1 MQTTSVGSDR
11 SRAPFKTRAE
21 ISAMIDSLGRAYEM
35 GSISKDQYD
44 AGIRNAFAEFDAAQQ
59 AGYVGPGAGIGAY
72 RGRPDRPMG
81 EVNPMQ
87 TIEQNMFEPT
97 DREKMRQQL
106 GLPDPMAE
114 NPVDRFRY
122 GGEVRKYQ
130 DGGMVSPD
138 QGSSYRFPP
147 ETSSYYD
154 MVTPEMVSPAMPN
167 EPPALI
173 QKMFGGL
180 GPSLPLPPGNVTPED
195 MERAAM
201 EADTRIAYEQRAG
214 KLGVDEKGRPFYRG
228 VTEDGALR
236 QPLEQYRAELT
247 LENLMN
253 ISRARE
259 ADRINLEKTADLQY
273 RRRQDVE
280 NAALL
285 REQNQIYNS
294 TVGPRR

>member
-21 ISAMIDSLGRAYEM
+21 ITAIIQELGRAYEM
-35 GSISKDQYD
+35 GAISKQEYD
-44 AGIRNAFAEFDAAQQ
+44 AGMRNAFAEEETAYRS
-59 AGYVGPGAGIGAY
+59 GYVGPGAGIGAY
-72 RGRPDRPMG
+72 RSRPDRQG
-81 EVNPMQ
+81 EMNPMQ
-87 TIEQNMFEPT
+87 TPTQNVFEPIN
-97 DREKMRQQL
+97 RERVRKQGGFR
-106 GLPDPMAE
+106 DPMAE

-122 GGEVRKYQ
+122 GGAVRKYQ
-130 DGGMVSPD
+130 EGGMVSPD

-147 ETSSYYD
+147 EDSSYYD
-154 MVTPEMVSPAMPN
+154 MVTPDMVPPAMPN

-180 GPSLPLPPGNVTPED
+180 GPSLPLPPGNVTEED
-195 MERAAM
+195 MARAAM
-201 EADTRIAYEQRAG
+201 EADTRIAYEMRNG
-214 KLGVDEKGRPFYRG
+214 KLGETEGGRFFYRG

-259 ADRINLEKTADLQY
+259 SDRINRQKIEDLQY
-273 RRRQDVE
+273 RRRQEVE
-280 NAALL
+280 DAALA

>member
-1 MQTTSVGSDR
+1 
-11 SRAPFKTRAE
+11 
-21 ISAMIDSLGRAYEM
+21 
-35 GSISKDQYD
+35 
-44 AGIRNAFAEFDAAQQ
+44 
-59 AGYVGPGAGIGAY
+59 
-72 RGRPDRPMG
+72 
-81 EVNPMQ
+81 
-87 TIEQNMFEPT
+87 
-97 DREKMRQQL
+97 
-106 GLPDPMAE
+106 
-114 NPVDRFRY
+114 
-122 GGEVRKYQ
+122 
-130 DGGMVSPD
+130 MVSPD

-167 EPPALI
+167 EPPALVR
-173 QKMFGGL
+173 KMFGGL
-180 GPSLPLPPGNVTPED
+180 GSSLPLPPGNVTPED

-201 EADTRIAYEQRAG
+201 EADTRIAYEKRAG
-214 KLGVDEKGRPFYRG
+214 KLGETKGGRFFYRG

-259 ADRINLEKTADLQY
+259 ADLINFQRMQDLQY
-273 RRRQDVE
+273 RRRQDAE

-285 REQNQIYNS
+285 REQNQMYNS

>member
-21 ISAMIDSLGRAYEM
+21 ITAIIRELGRAYEM
-35 GSISKDQYD
+35 GAISKEEYD
-44 AGIRNAFAEFDAAQQ
+44 AGMRNAFAAEDTAYRS
-59 AGYVGPGAGIGAY
+59 GYEGPGAGTGAY
-72 RGRPDRPMG
+72 RGRPDRQG
-81 EVNPMQ
+81 EMSAMQ
-87 TIEQNMFEPT
+87 DPTQNMFEPT
-97 DREKMRQQL
+97 NRERMRQQL
-106 GLPDPMAE
+106 RLPDSMAE
-114 NPVDRFRY
+114 NPVDRFGH
-122 GGEVRKYQ
+122 GGAVRKYQ

-173 QKMFGGL
+173 RKMFGGL

-201 EADTRIAYEQRAG
+201 EADTRIAYEQRNG
-214 KLGVDEKGRPFYRG
+214 ILGEPQGGRFVYEG
-228 VTEDGALR
+228 LGENGLFR

-253 ISRARE
+253 ISRARK
-259 ADRINLEKTADLQY
+259 ADLMNLQRMQDLQY
-273 RRRQDVE
+273 RRRQDAE

-285 REQNQIYNS
+285 REQNQMYNS

>member
-21 ISAMIDSLGRAYEM
+21 ITAIIQELGRAYEM
-35 GSISKDQYD
+35 GAISKQEYD
-44 AGIRNAFAEFDAAQQ
+44 AGMRNAFAEEETAYRS
-59 AGYVGPGAGIGAY
+59 GYVGPGAGIGAY
-72 RGRPDRPMG
+72 RPRPDRQG
-81 EVNPMQ
+81 EMNPMQ
-87 TIEQNMFEPT
+87 TPTQNVFEPIN
-97 DREKMRQQL
+97 RERVRKQGGFR
-106 GLPDPMAE
+106 DPMAE

-122 GGEVRKYQ
+122 GGAVRKYQ
-130 DGGMVSPD
+130 EGGMVTP
-138 QGSSYRFPP
+138 
-147 ETSSYYD
+147 D
-154 MVTPEMVSPAMPN
+154 MVPPAMPN

-180 GPSLPLPPGNVTPED
+180 GPSLPLPPGNVTEED
-195 MERAAM
+195 MARAAM
-201 EADTRIAYEQRAG
+201 EADTRIAYEMRNG
-214 KLGVDEKGRPFYRG
+214 KLGETEGGQFFYRG

-259 ADRINLEKTADLQY
+259 SDRINRQKIEDLQY
-273 RRRQDVE
+273 RRRQEVE
-280 NAALL
+280 NAALA